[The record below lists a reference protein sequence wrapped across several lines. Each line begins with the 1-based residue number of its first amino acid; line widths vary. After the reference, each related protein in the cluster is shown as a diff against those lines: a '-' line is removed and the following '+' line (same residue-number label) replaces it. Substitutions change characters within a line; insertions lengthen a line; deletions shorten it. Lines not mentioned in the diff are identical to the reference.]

1 MDITISIVIAFIS
14 AVAACSSAIAAY
26 KSAKAANA
34 TTEFQSRQL
43 ISEAKNKFLNHN
55 NKNGELDDFLLE
67 ELNNAYDEISS
78 KYISNKID
86 KKFFERMYKNE
97 IIKQVE
103 TFNPKKDKYADLYEA
118 YEKLKLLS

>member
-1 MDITISIVIAFIS
+1 MDTTISIIIAFIS
-14 AVAACSSAIAAY
+14 AIAACFSAIAAY

-55 NKNGELDDFLLE
+55 NKNRELYNFLLE

-97 IIKQVE
+97 IINQVE

>member
-1 MDITISIVIAFIS
+1 MDTTISIIIAFIS
-14 AVAACSSAIAAY
+14 AIAACFSAIAAY

-34 TTEFQSRQL
+34 TTKFQSRQL

-55 NKNGELDDFLLE
+55 NKNRELYNFLLE

-97 IIKQVE
+97 IINQVE